1 MLGVLDGAL
10 VARFCVATAV
20 KACDECP
27 DTNDVLAGALSTALA
42 DWQEGVLQNTR
53 ALLVF
58 PRFGASSFWALRDV
72 CAVWGAKCPA
82 PPLGLITVAALLPPS
97 WSVRLVDCNVEALLD
112 SDIDW
117 ADIVL
122 TGGMLPQRPDTLKVM
137 ARAQGRGK
145 PVAVGG
151 PDAMSSPEAFQKAE
165 FVIVGEAEAVLSDF
179 ARAWDGG
186 SRSGVFTAEKFKV
199 DIRSSP
205 IPRFEL
211 LKFHNYLY
219 VGVQFSRGCPFNCEF
234 CDIIELFGRVPRSKT
249 TPQMLAE
256 LQALYDLG
264 YRGHVD
270 FVDDNLI
277 GNKRALKQFLPH
289 LAAWQKTRGYPFQF
303 STEASLNL
311 ADDAQLL
318 GMMSAANFFA
328 IFTGIESPDTETLV
342 QAQKKQNTRRDI
354 ADSVHRIYAAGMF
367 VIAGFIVG
375 FDTERDAVDQGIVE
389 CIEATGIPVCMAGL
403 LTALPNTQLSRR
415 LEREGRLLPLV
426 IPSDAAAAG
435 DQCTAGLNFVTLR
448 PREQVL
454 SDYRSVLA
462 TVYRPADYFAR
473 VRRVGRLLR
482 RPKLQ
487 VKVEGAGLQHQ
498 LGALRRLIRL
508 SWRPGMRWQ
517 FWRTVA
523 DVLFHNPAAFEFV
536 LILCAFYL
544 HLGPFSRFVIGEL
557 DRQIAEAEDVP
568 MDGRHRDARGQAPR
582 RHSLEASL

>member
-1 MLGVLDGAL
+1 MQ
-10 VARFCVATAV
+10 ATRV
-20 KACDECP
+20 
-27 DTNDVLAGALSTALA
+27 
-42 DWQEGVLQNTR
+42 
-53 ALLVF
+53 LLVF

-82 PPLGLITVAALLPPS
+82 PPLGLITVAALLPSS
-97 WSVRLVDCNVEALLD
+97 WSVRLVDRNAETLLD

-117 ADIVL
+117 ADIVF
-122 TGGMLPQRPDTLKVM
+122 TGGMLPQRPDTLDVI
-137 ARAQGRGK
+137 ARVQGRGK
-145 PVAVGG
+145 PVVVGG
-151 PDAMSSPEAFQKAE
+151 PDVMSSPEAFGKAE
-165 FVIVGEAEAVLSDF
+165 FLIIGEAEAILSDF
-179 ARAWDGG
+179 VAAWESGC
-186 SRSGVFTAEKFKV
+186 RTGVFKAEKFKV
-199 DIRSSP
+199 DITTSP
-205 IPRFEL
+205 IPRFDL
-211 LKFHNYLY
+211 LTFRHYLY

-234 CDIIELFGRVPRSKT
+234 CDIIELFGRVPRPKT

-289 LAAWQKTRGYPFQF
+289 LAAWQKDRGYPFQF

-311 ADDAQLL
+311 ADDAELL

-342 QAQKKQNTRRDI
+342 RAQKKQNTRRDI
-354 ADSVHRIYAAGMF
+354 AQSVHRIYAAGMF

-375 FDTERDAVDQGIVE
+375 FDTERGAVDQGIVD
-389 CIEATGIPVCMAGL
+389 CIEATAIPVCMAGL

-415 LEREGRLLPLV
+415 LEREGRLMPIA
-426 IPSDAAAAG
+426 IPSDADAAG

-448 PREQVL
+448 PRGQVL
-454 SDYRSVLA
+454 SDYRSVLS

-487 VKVEGAGLQHQ
+487 VKIDKAGLQHQ
-498 LGALRRLIRL
+498 LRSLRRLVRQ

-523 DVLFHNPAAFEFV
+523 DVLFHNPAALEFV

-557 DRQIAEAEDVP
+557 DRQIADAQRAGAEGRDHEAP
-568 MDGRHRDARGQAPR
+568 GQASR
-582 RHSLEASL
+582 QRSLEASL

>member
-1 MLGVLDGAL
+1 
-10 VARFCVATAV
+10 
-20 KACDECP
+20 
-27 DTNDVLAGALSTALA
+27 
-42 DWQEGVLQNTR
+42 
-53 ALLVF
+53 
-58 PRFGASSFWALRDV
+58 
-72 CAVWGAKCPA
+72 
-82 PPLGLITVAALLPPS
+82 VAALLPPS
-97 WSVRLVDCNVEALLD
+97 WSVRLVDRNAEALLD

-122 TGGMLPQRPDTLKVM
+122 TGGMLPQRVDTLDVID
-137 ARAQGRGK
+137 RVQSRGK

-151 PDAMSSPEAFQKAE
+151 PDVMSSPEAFGRAE
-165 FVIVGEAEAVLSDF
+165 FLIVGEAEAILSDF
-179 ARAWDGG
+179 VCAWEGG
-186 SRSGVFTAEKFKV
+186 SRSGVFKAERFKV
-199 DIRSSP
+199 DITTSP
-205 IPRFEL
+205 IPRFDL
-211 LKFHNYLY
+211 LKVRHYLY
-219 VGVQFSRGCPFNCEF
+219 IGVQFSRGCPFNCEF
-234 CDIIELFGRVPRSKT
+234 CDIIELFGRVPRPKT

-277 GNKRALKQFLPH
+277 GNKRALKQFLPE
-289 LAAWQKTRGYPFQF
+289 LCAWQRARGYPFQF

-311 ADDAQLL
+311 ADDAELL

-342 QAQKKQNTRRDI
+342 HARKKQNTRRDI

-375 FDTERDAVDQGIVE
+375 FDTERGAVDQGIVD
-389 CIEATGIPVCMAGL
+389 CIEATEIPVCMVGL

-415 LEREGRLLPLV
+415 LERERRLLPIA

-454 SDYRSVLA
+454 TDYRAVLA
-462 TVYRPADYFAR
+462 AVYRPDDYFAR
-473 VRRVGRLLR
+473 VRRVGRALR
-482 RPKLQ
+482 RPKLPI
-487 VKVEGAGLQHQ
+487 KVEAASLSHRVK
-498 LGALRRLIRL
+498 ALWRLFGRCG
-508 SWRPGMRWQ
+508 RPDMRWQ

-523 DVLFHNPAAFEFV
+523 DVLWHNPAAFEFV

-544 HLGPFSRFVIGEL
+544 HLGPFSRYVIGEL
-557 DRQIAEAEDVP
+557 DRQIAAAVGAIP
-568 MDGRHRDARGQAPR
+568 DGHERDAQAHASR
-582 RHSLEASL
+582 QYSREARL

>member
-1 MLGVLDGAL
+1 MA
-10 VARFCVATAV
+10 
-20 KACDECP
+20 
-27 DTNDVLAGALSTALA
+27 
-42 DWQEGVLQNTR
+42 TR

-58 PRFGASSFWALRDV
+58 PRFGTSSFWALRDV

-82 PPLGLITVAALLPPS
+82 PPLGLITVAALLPAN
-97 WSVRLVDCNVEALLD
+97 WSVRLVDRNAEALLD

-122 TGGMLPQRPDTLKVM
+122 TGGMLPQRPDTLDVIE
-137 ARAQGRGK
+137 RAHSRGK

-151 PDAMSSPEAFQKAE
+151 PDLMSSPEAFARAE
-165 FVIVGEAEAVLSDF
+165 FLIVGEAEAIVADF
-179 ARAWDGG
+179 VAAWETGR
-186 SRSGVFTAEKFKV
+186 RSATFRAEKFKV
-199 DIRSSP
+199 DITTSP
-205 IPRFEL
+205 VPRFDL
-211 LKFHNYLY
+211 LTFRNYLY
-219 VGVQFSRGCPFNCEF
+219 IGVQFSRGCPFNCEF
-234 CDIIELFGRVPRSKT
+234 CDIIELFGRVPRPKT

-289 LAAWQKTRGYPFQF
+289 LAAWQKARGYPFQF

-311 ADDAQLL
+311 ADDAELL

-342 QAQKKQNTRRDI
+342 HAQKKQNTRRDI

-375 FDTERDAVDQGIVE
+375 FDTERDAVDRGIVD

-415 LEREGRLLPLV
+415 LEREGRLLPIV
-426 IPSDAAAAG
+426 IPDNCAAAG

-448 PREQVL
+448 PRRQVL

-473 VRRVGRLLR
+473 VRRVGRQLR
-482 RPKLQ
+482 RPKLAI
-487 VKVEGAGLQHQ
+487 KVEGAGLLHQ
-498 LGALRRLIRL
+498 VKALRRLLRQ

-523 DVLFHNPAAFEFV
+523 DVLVHNPAAFEFV

-544 HLGPFSRFVIGEL
+544 HLGPFSRYVIGEL
-557 DRQIAEAEDVP
+557 DRQIADVECASDDRRP
-568 MDGRHRDARGQAPR
+568 GDAGGSAPR
-582 RHSLEASL
+582 QRSLAASL